1 MIMNDIKG
9 DETYMPYYHLDKY
22 DNLLKRKCVC
32 GGNPQ
37 MILDI
42 VQDYIVRCEKCHES
56 TNAYMRLEGAVEAWD
71 NNECTGPLDLL
82 TDDLRKH
89 LDNIRF
95 LYVSVDE
102 LLEANNQG
110 CECYGAIIDTGENLI
125 YIEQNEYM
133 QGGCIE
139 FDKISGYNKEIHKYK
154 VDLSQEAFKLDKIK
168 YYENG
173 FVEAIKYKCGDM
185 FLFIVA
191 LKNSLR
197 ITMSKYNLF
206 EEI

>member
-1 MIMNDIKG
+1 
-9 DETYMPYYHLDKY
+9 
-22 DNLLKRKCVC
+22 
-32 GGNPQ
+32 
-37 MILDI
+37 
-42 VQDYIVRCEKCHES
+42 
-56 TNAYMRLEGAVEAWD
+56 
-71 NNECTGPLDLL
+71 
-82 TDDLRKH
+82 
-89 LDNIRF
+89 
-95 LYVSVDE
+95 
-102 LLEANNQG
+102 
-110 CECYGAIIDTGENLI
+110 
-125 YIEQNEYM
+125 M